1 MLGILYRVC
10 ISSLLNILHLDISPP
25 LRRYFPRR
33 WLGWSLLAP
42 GPDQDCPTLPTLLAG
57 PSIGHLPPSLLDPG
71 SGPPG
76 HESGI
81 RGRDLSHL

>member
-42 GPDQDCPTLPTLLAG
+42 GPDQDCPTLPTGWSRHRSPLSLVLVLGQALLVTSQA
-57 PSIGHLPPSLLDPG
+57 
-71 SGPPG
+71 SGAV
-76 HESGI
+76 I
-81 RGRDLSHL
+81 

>member
-10 ISSLLNILHLDISPP
+10 ISSLLNILHLDISLP

-57 PSIGHLPPSLLDPG
+57 PGIGHLSPWSWSWVRPSW
-71 SGPPG
+71 SRVRHQGP
-76 HESGI
+76 
-81 RGRDLSHL
+81 